1 MNDNFRHVLNYEAPL
16 TAGNVG
22 TCPRGALE
30 QGHCHQGWS
39 IELQIMEGIL
49 SSWQWLVLLDQNDA
63 TLIPLRIFSA
73 VEIRPARLFSLCNFA
88 NSADCPPKFPILSSP
103 VSSLPEGFSDI
114 DIELLILKWLL
125 VENYTLKLIPNCSAD
140 DKNVADLRLC
150 ASTNTRVTKDVPRK
164 NFPYLLHTF
173 KSLFFCIRFQ
183 KMILV
188 ANVVGPS

>member
-49 SSWQWLVLLDQNDA
+49 FSWQWLVLLNQNDA

-103 VSSLPEGFSDI
+103 VSSLPEGFRNWYWPI
-114 DIELLILKWLL
+114 DPQMIVNLL
-125 VENYTLKLIPNCSAD
+125 VENYTVMLIPNCSAD
-140 DKNVADLRLC
+140 DKNVADLRIC
-150 ASTNTRVTKDVPRK
+150 ASTNTHVTKDVPRK

-173 KSLFFCIRFQ
+173 KSLFF
-183 KMILV
+183 LY
-188 ANVVGPS
+188 